1 MTEPSRRAP
10 FRRAHP
16 VFFWGMLA
24 LIALF
29 AGASAVVA
37 MRVPTYQQEM
47 AELNA
52 RMTAQERATRDRVLQ
67 SKAERSEL
75 ALALLQREV
84 RIKQLEQKRIHL
96 AIDLADSTLSLMH
109 GPATLRRAKVV
120 VGPDSVVRAPD
131 GRTWRFVTALGER
144 TLMEKQRAPVYTVPE
159 WVYVSRGE
167 PVPPEEERRVP
178 GGLGSHVLVL
188 SDGTEIYSE
197 PQTGPLQ
204 GTAKPGAFMVRGRD
218 LTAIFDAIRLD
229 TPVYIY

>member
-1 MTEPSRRAP
+1 MSETPRRPSFP
-10 FRRAHP
+10 RAHP
-16 VFFWGMLA
+16 VFFWGMLT

-29 AGASAVVA
+29 AGATAVVA
-37 MRVPTYQQEM
+37 SRVPRYQQEM

-84 RIKQLEQKRIHL
+84 RIKQLEQKRVHL
-96 AIDLADSTLSLMH
+96 AINTQDSTLSLMH
-109 GPATLRRAKVV
+109 GPATLRRVRVV

-131 GRTWRFVTALGER
+131 GRTWRFVSAMGER
-144 TLMEKQRAPVYTVPE
+144 TLMEKQRNPVYTVPE
-159 WVYVSRGE
+159 WVYVSRGQ
-167 PVPPEEERRVP
+167 PVPSEEERRVP
-178 GGLGSHVLVL
+178 GGLGSYVLVL

-197 PQTGPLQ
+197 PQSGPLK
-204 GTAKPGAFMVRGRD
+204 GTAKPGSFMARGRD
-218 LTAIFDAIRLD
+218 LVAMFDALRVD

>member
-1 MTEPSRRAP
+1 MSETPRRPSFP
-10 FRRAHP
+10 RAHP
-16 VFFWGMLA
+16 VFFWGMLT

-29 AGASAVVA
+29 AGATAVVA
-37 MRVPTYQQEM
+37 SRVPRYQQEM

-84 RIKQLEQKRIHL
+84 RIKQLEQKRVHL
-96 AIDLADSTLSLMH
+96 AINTQDSTLSLMH
-109 GPATLRRAKVV
+109 GPATLRRVRVV

-131 GRTWRFVTALGER
+131 GRTWRFVSAMGER
-144 TLMEKQRAPVYTVPE
+144 TLTEKQRNPVYTVPE
-159 WVYVSRGE
+159 WVYISRGE
-167 PVPPEEERRVP
+167 PVPSEEERRVP
-178 GGLGSHVLVL
+178 GGLGSYVLVL

-197 PQTGPLQ
+197 PQTGPLK

-218 LTAIFDAIRLD
+218 LVAMFDALRVD

>member
-1 MTEPSRRAP
+1 MSETPRRAP
-10 FRRAHP
+10 FRKAHP
-16 VFFWGMLA
+16 VFFWGMLT

-29 AGASAVVA
+29 AAASAVVA
-37 MRVPTYQQEM
+37 TRVPVYQQEM

-52 RMTAQERATRDRVLQ
+52 RMTEAERATRDRVLQ
-67 SKAERSEL
+67 SKAERSQM

-84 RIKQLEQKRIHL
+84 RIKQLEQKKIHL
-96 AIDLADSTLSLMH
+96 AINTQDSTMSLMH

-120 VGPDSVVRAPD
+120 IGPDSVVRAPD

-144 TLMEKQRAPVYTVPE
+144 TLMEKQRDEVYEVPE
-159 WVYVSRGE
+159 WVYLSRGE
-167 PVPPEEERRVP
+167 PVPPVEKRRVP

-197 PQTGPLQ
+197 PKAGPLKD
-204 GTAKPGAFMVRGRD
+204 GVKPGSFMVRGRD

>member
-1 MTEPSRRAP
+1 MSETPRRAP
-10 FRRAHP
+10 FRKAHP
-16 VFFWGMLA
+16 VFFWGMLT

-29 AGASAVVA
+29 AAASAVVA
-37 MRVPTYQQEM
+37 TRVPVYQQEM

-52 RMTAQERATRDRVLQ
+52 RMTAQERATRDRVLR
-67 SKAERSEL
+67 SKAERSEM

-84 RIKQLEQKRIHL
+84 RIKQLEQKKIHL
-96 AIDLADSTLSLMH
+96 AINTQDSTMSLMH

-120 VGPDSVVRAPD
+120 IGPDSVVQAPD

-144 TLMEKQRAPVYTVPE
+144 TLMEKQRDEVYEVPE

-167 PVPPEEERRVP
+167 PVPPAEERRVP

-197 PQTGPLQ
+197 PKAGPLKD
-204 GTAKPGAFMVRGRD
+204 GVKPGSFMVRGRD
-218 LTAIFDAIRLD
+218 LVAIFDAIRLD

>member
-1 MTEPSRRAP
+1 MSETPRRAP
-10 FRRAHP
+10 FRKAHP
-16 VFFWGMLA
+16 VFFWGMLT

-29 AGASAVVA
+29 AAASAVVA
-37 MRVPTYQQEM
+37 TRVPIYQQEM

-52 RMTAQERATRDRVLQ
+52 RMTEAERATRDRVLQ
-67 SKAERSEL
+67 SKAERGEM

-84 RIKQLEQKRIHL
+84 RIKQLEQKKIHL
-96 AIDLADSTLSLMH
+96 AINTQDSTMSLMH

-120 VGPDSVVRAPD
+120 IGPDSVVRAPD

-144 TLMEKQRAPVYTVPE
+144 TLMEKQRNEVYEVPE
-159 WVYVSRGE
+159 WVYLSRGE
-167 PVPPEEERRVP
+167 PVPPPEERRVP

-197 PQTGPLQ
+197 PETGPLK
-204 GTAKPGAFMVRGRD
+204 GSVKPGSFMVRGRD